1 MSLQIA
7 AENTPAVTFAR
18 SVDEAL
24 ALLDR
29 HRDDTRLVAGATW
42 LMRAESRGEKLPAM
56 LVSLE
61 RVEGAAEIAG
71 RDGGWTVGPMVTHET
86 LAARFG
92 SAGGLRV
99 LGQAAAGSANPGVRR
114 LATIGGNLATA
125 DFAAADLVPALL
137 ALDAT
142 IVVATP
148 AGTERL
154 SVEDFI
160 AGRASRAG
168 PFVIAGVDLDDA
180 GGLSAHAR
188 LTMRRAGE
196 YPVAIASVSVRLA
209 ADQRIEA
216 AKIAI
221 GSVEPSA
228 RRWREL
234 ENALAGKRLDLA
246 EIEAA
251 ARVSL
256 ASLAPRDGVDAP
268 AWYRLEVVPHLVR
281 QAFAD
286 ISSQVGG

>member
-7 AENTPAVTFAR
+7 AENTPAVTFGR
-18 SVDEAL
+18 SVDDAL

-29 HRDDTRLVAGATW
+29 HRGDARLVAGATW

-61 RVEGAAEIAG
+61 RVEGAGEIAG
-71 RDGGWTVGPMVTHET
+71 RDGGWTIGPMVTHET

-99 LGQAAAGSANPGVRR
+99 LGQAAADSANPGVRR

-148 AGTERL
+148 AGTESL

-168 PFVIAGVDLDDA
+168 PFVVTRIDLDDA

-209 ADQRIEA
+209 TDQRIEA

-234 ENALAGKRLDLA
+234 EKALAGKRLDLA

-256 ASLAPRDGVDAP
+256 ASLASRDGVDAP